1 MTNGGSR
8 RFLGRGLPY
17 VDVSGLGG
25 RLFVVEGTDGV
36 GRSTQIELLKDWL
49 ELQGHAVVTTG
60 WTRST
65 LMSAA
70 IEDAKEGHSLNR
82 LTFSLLYACDF
93 ADRLENE
100 ILPALRSGMIVVAD
114 RYCYT
119 AFARNT
125 VRGVPEAWT
134 RDLFGFALEPDVVI
148 YLDIDVE
155 ALVRR
160 VIRRGK
166 LDHWESGLD
175 LALGEDPYDSFV
187 VYQKRLLERYQHMSE
202 AEGFEVVDAR
212 RSIDEIQ
219 LDVRH
224 RIAAH
229 LPGTATGHT
238 L

>member
-1 MTNGGSR
+1 MSSDGPR
-8 RFLGRGLPY
+8 RYLGRGLPY

-60 WTRST
+60 WTRSP

-125 VRGVPEAWT
+125 VRGVPEAWS

-155 ALVRR
+155 SLVRR

-175 LALGEDPYDSFV
+175 LNLGEDPYDSFV
-187 VYQKRLLERYQHMSE
+187 VYQKRLLERYQRMSE
-202 AEGFEVVDAR
+202 SEGFEVVDAR

-229 LPGTATGHT
+229 LPQAGTGHT